1 MILSTLAAACSS
13 PQFTQEWLVD
23 RTRVLAVRAEPPE
36 AAPGATVTLSALV
49 VDPDGDPEVAWI
61 GCAFPV
67 DCPDYAAVQDLAAAD
82 TSTMTADEL
91 AAWQADSAAVGFLG
105 FGVGLSPTLLV
116 SGGGS
121 ATVVLD
127 AVPAG
132 KALGDVTLGDPEA
145 TEIATK
151 SVTVSDSE
159 APNQNPGVES
169 LSVDG
174 ESVATVSPGE
184 VVSLTTT
191 LTDGSA
197 EGYVDEDGE
206 TQTEAPSVSYYVSD
220 GTLMPS
226 SATADDSEVSWTAP
240 DAAGAVD
247 VWVVVRDGRGGIGW
261 DGAHITV
268 ENGGSR

>member
-1 MILSTLAAACSS
+1 M
-13 PQFTQEWLVD
+13 
-23 RTRVLAVRAEPPE
+23 LAVRAEPPE

-49 VDPDGDPEVAWI
+49 VDPDGEPEVAWI
-61 GCAFPV
+61 GCAVPV
-67 DCPDYAAVQDLAAAD
+67 DCPDYAAVTDLAAAD
-82 TSTMTADEL
+82 TSAMTADEL

-105 FGVGLSPTLLV
+105 FGVGLSPTLIV
-116 SGGGS
+116 TGGAS

-159 APNQNPGVES
+159 APNQNPSVES

-174 ESVATVSPGE
+174 ESVATVSPGG

-191 LTDGSA
+191 VTDGSA
-197 EGYVDEDGE
+197 ETYVDEHGD
-206 TQTEAPSVSYYVSD
+206 TQIEAPSVSYYVSD
-220 GTLMPS
+220 GTLVPS

-240 DAAGAVD
+240 ETDGAVD

-261 DGAHITV
+261 GRLLVTV
-268 ENGGSR
+268 ENGASR